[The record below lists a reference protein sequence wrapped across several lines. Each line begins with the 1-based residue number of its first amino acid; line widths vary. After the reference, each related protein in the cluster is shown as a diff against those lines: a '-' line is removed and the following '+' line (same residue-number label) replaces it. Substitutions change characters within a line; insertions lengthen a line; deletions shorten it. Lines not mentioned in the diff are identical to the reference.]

1 MNIKSIKKIIIET
14 FIEMG
19 IYINA
24 SIDSNEVEN
33 SNIMSGDIDLRSYI
47 SDSIMFISFIIE
59 LEKKLQIEFPD
70 ELLLVDSF
78 SSLNG
83 FSYLLMEML
92 NERGYE
98 HNEGETEK
106 TDS

>member
-1 MNIKSIKKIIIET
+1 MNINSIKKIVIET

-24 SIDSNEVEN
+24 SIDSSEVEN

-92 NERGYE
+92 NERG
-98 HNEGETEK
+98 G
-106 TDS
+106 